1 MLWSIRCQASWVACN
16 PHRVVEFSRSAMNDQ
31 NSYSELLVRVRAD
44 RSNLFAEGTPASGI
58 AELQAYVKGLGMS
71 LPEDYILFLK
81 EFDGGEFLFG
91 RMHCITANGAGF
103 FYFSEELEQFYENA
117 PAARTAKY
125 LPFADDYGGN
135 FYCFDTKAFNGDRC
149 PVVLWVHELE
159 EDQEPETIADSFEEF
174 IEDAYNEETG
184 NAVDVYIASNAQL
197 AEVKPTDGKAA
208 LTVAATYNVFPYVR
222 QNVRGTNIFSV
233 TSGNSWWGYNSD
245 QLAEGAETMNSP
257 GLKRLSQF
265 LQAMLDET
273 EEPLELYATS
283 PGEQSRDSRYK
294 RILGNL
300 RIGESVVELTAGD
313 HIQINPDG
321 SFEEVPPHQLPRC
334 GQVKA
339 R

>member
-1 MLWSIRCQASWVACN
+1 MKD
-16 PHRVVEFSRSAMNDQ
+16 P

-44 RSNLFAEGTPASGI
+44 RSNLFAEGTPASEI
-58 AELQAYVKGLGMS
+58 TELELYVKGLGMR
-71 LPEDYILFLK
+71 LPEDYLLFLK

-103 FYFSEELEQFYENA
+103 FYFKEELEQFYEKA
-117 PAARTAKY
+117 PTARKAKF

-135 FYCFDTKAFNGDRC
+135 FYCFDTKSFKKDRC

-159 EDQEPETIADSFEEF
+159 GDQEPETIADSFEEF
-174 IEDAYNEETG
+174 IEDAYGEETG
-184 NAVDVYIASNAQL
+184 SAVDVYIASNVQL
-197 AEVKPTDGKAA
+197 PEVKPTDGKAA
-208 LTVAATYNVFPYVR
+208 LTVTATYNVFPYVR

-233 TSGNSWWGYNSD
+233 ASGTSWLGYEAD
-245 QLAEGAETMNSP
+245 QLAAGAETMNSP
-257 GLKRLSQF
+257 GLRRLGQF
-265 LQAMLDET
+265 VQAMLDET
-273 EEPLELYATS
+273 GEPLELYATS
-283 PGEQSRDSRYK
+283 PGEQSRDARYK

-300 RIGESVVELTAGD
+300 RIGESIVELTAGD

-321 SFEEVPPHQLPRC
+321 SFEEVPPQRLPRC